1 MNKGFL
7 LYKTLQIGHPSSI
20 LYFGGKSMNKS
31 SILLTVISFLLFTSF
46 TPLLAV
52 HAASKEEN
60 QPELAEDAKSAILI
74 EQDTGTI
81 LFNKNPHEKLPPA
94 SMTKI
99 MTLLLIM
106 EAIDEGSLS
115 LDEKVRV
122 SENAA
127 SMGGSQIFLEAGEEM
142 SVTDLLKG
150 IAIASANDAS
160 VALAERIAGSEQAF
174 VKAMN
179 EKAKSLGLENTNFQN
194 TSGLPA
200 DDHYSTA
207 YDMAMMAREL
217 LKYEKITEFTSIYE
231 DYLRKDTDKE
241 FWLVNTNKLV
251 RFYPEVDGLKTG
263 YTSEAKYCLTAT
275 AKKDDMRVVAVVLGY
290 ESSKARNAAVSSM
303 LDYAFNQFETE
314 RLYEEGEVIT
324 EITTLKGDRK
334 KTNIITASPISTIHT
349 KGQKLEDLTTEYE
362 LMDDISLPIEQGDR
376 IGTLLIKNGEEII
389 IESPVTVEH
398 PIHKASFFTLMKRSL
413 QEVAVFE

>member
-1 MNKGFL
+1 
-7 LYKTLQIGHPSSI
+7 
-20 LYFGGKSMNKS
+20 MNKS

-127 SMGGSQIFLEAGEEM
+127 SMGGTQIFLEAGEEM

-389 IESPVTVEH
+389 IESPLTVEH

>member
-1 MNKGFL
+1 
-7 LYKTLQIGHPSSI
+7 
-20 LYFGGKSMNKS
+20 MNKS

-115 LDEKVRV
+115 LDENVRV

-389 IESPVTVEH
+389 IESPLTVEH

>member
-389 IESPVTVEH
+389 IESPLTVEH

>member
-1 MNKGFL
+1 
-7 LYKTLQIGHPSSI
+7 
-20 LYFGGKSMNKS
+20 MNKS

-46 TPLLAV
+46 SPLLV
-52 HAASKEEN
+52 VQAASKEGN

-74 EQDTGTI
+74 EQDTGAI

-106 EAIDEGSLS
+106 EAIDKGSLS

-174 VKAMN
+174 VKEMN
-179 EKAKSLGLENTNFQN
+179 DKAKSLGLENTNFKN

-200 DDHYSTA
+200 EDHYSTA
-207 YDMAMMAREL
+207 YDMAMMSREL

-275 AKKDDMRVVAVVLGY
+275 AKKDDMRVIAVVLGY

-314 RLYEEGEVIT
+314 KLYEKGEVIT
-324 EITTLKGDRK
+324 KITTLKGDRK
-334 KTNIITASPISTIHT
+334 KTNIITASPISLIHK
-349 KGQKLEDLTTEYE
+349 KGQKLENLTTEYE
-362 LMDDISLPIEQGDR
+362 LIDDINLPIKQGDR
-376 IGTLLIKNGEEII
+376 VGTLLIKNGEEII
-389 IESPVTVEH
+389 TESPLTVEH
-398 PIHKASFFTLMKRSL
+398 PIDKASFFTLMKRSL
-413 QEVAVFE
+413 QEVTVFE

>member
-127 SMGGSQIFLEAGEEM
+127 SMGGTQIFLEAGEEM

-389 IESPVTVEH
+389 IESPLTVEH